1 MGAGYVTVDEG
12 RIDYDDVGHGA
23 RTIVWIHG
31 LPLNGDAWRAQIDYF
46 APRYRNVAIDLRGY
60 GRSSKLP
67 AGVASVTDLY
77 VSDLERLFARLNIAR
92 AIPSASLLAGTGR
105 FVFPRPTA
113 LAWNSSCSST
123 PRRNSVVEFDWP
135 WGFDETAIAAV
146 NDTLLRGGLAALS
159 DLILDPAIVF
169 QDADATQVTNLHTLY
184 RQMSLEAGVDTIA
197 AFFNNIAQD
206 DDRRLLPRV
215 TAPTLLITGSLD
227 REVPPAVG
235 IFMRQQI
242 PKAHL
247 MEIPG
252 GDHFVFAT
260 KAGLVNCMLE
270 QFFAND
276 AAAASSPS

>member
-1 MGAGYVTVDEG
+1 MGAGYVTVDDG
-12 RIDYDDVGHGA
+12 RIYYDDVGHGA

-46 APRYRNVAIDLRGY
+46 APRYRNVVVDLRGY

-67 AGVASVTDLY
+67 AGVASVTDVY
-77 VSDLERLFARLNIAR
+77 VSDLKQLFVRLDIAR
-92 AIPSASLLAGTGR
+92 AILVGFASGGHGALRFSATHGACVAQLALINASPKFCRG
-105 FVFPRPTA
+105 V
-113 LAWNSSCSST
+113 
-123 PRRNSVVEFDWP
+123 DWP

-146 NDTLLRGGLAALS
+146 NDTLLRGGGAALS
-159 DLILDPAIVF
+159 DLLLDPAIVF
-169 QDADATQVTNLHTLY
+169 QDADATQVAILHALY
-184 RQMSLEAGVDTIA
+184 RQMSLEAGADTVA
-197 AFFNNIAQD
+197 AFFNNIARD
-206 DDRRLLPRV
+206 DDRGLLPRV

-270 QFFAND
+270 EFFTNG

>member
-1 MGAGYVTVDEG
+1 MAAGYVTVDDG
-12 RIDYDDVGHGA
+12 RIYYDVVGHGA

-46 APRYRNVAIDLRGY
+46 APRYRNVVIDLRGY

-77 VSDLERLFARLNIAR
+77 VSDLKRLFSQLDIAR
-92 AIPSASLLAGTGR
+92 AILVGFASGGHGAIRFSATHSACVEQLVLINASPK
-105 FVFPRPTA
+105 F
-113 LAWNSSCSST
+113 
-123 PRRNSVVEFDWP
+123 RRGADWP
-135 WGFDETAIAAV
+135 WGFDEIAIATV
-146 NDTLLRGGLAALS
+146 NDTLRGGGIAGLS
-159 DLILDPAIVF
+159 DLLLDPTIVF
-169 QDADATQVTNLHTLY
+169 QDTDAKQVTNLHALY
-184 RQMSLEAGVDTIA
+184 WQMSLEAGADTIA

-206 DDRRLLPRV
+206 DDRWLLPRV

-235 IFMRQQI
+235 IFMRQQL
-242 PKAHL
+242 PNARL

-260 KAGLVNCMLE
+260 RAGLVNCMLE
-270 QFFAND
+270 QFFRGAT
-276 AAAASSPS
+276 SLS

>member
-1 MGAGYVTVDEG
+1 M
-12 RIDYDDVGHGA
+12 
-23 RTIVWIHG
+23 
-31 LPLNGDAWRAQIDYF
+31 
-46 APRYRNVAIDLRGY
+46 
-60 GRSSKLP
+60 
-67 AGVASVTDLY
+67 
-77 VSDLERLFARLNIAR
+77 SDLKRLFARLDIAR
-92 AIPSASLLAGTGR
+92 AILVGFASGGHGALRFSATDGACVEQLALINTSPKFCRG
-105 FVFPRPTA
+105 V
-113 LAWNSSCSST
+113 
-123 PRRNSVVEFDWP
+123 DWP

-146 NDTLLRGGLAALS
+146 NDTLLRGGVGALS
-159 DLILDPAIVF
+159 DLILDPAMVF

-184 RQMSLEAGVDTIA
+184 RQMSLEAGAETIA
-197 AFFNNIAQD
+197 AFFNNISRTTIAG
-206 DDRRLLPRV
+206 LPRV

-270 QFFAND
+270 QFFANG

>member
-1 MGAGYVTVDEG
+1 MGAGYVTVDDG
-12 RIDYDDVGHGA
+12 RIYCDDVGHGA

-46 APRYRNVAIDLRGY
+46 APRYRNVVIDLRGY

-77 VSDLERLFARLNIAR
+77 VSDLKRVFARLDIAR
-92 AIPSASLLAGTGR
+92 AILVGFASGGHGALRFSATHGA
-105 FVFPRPTA
+105 FVEQLVLINASPKFCRA
-113 LAWNSSCSST
+113 A
-123 PRRNSVVEFDWP
+123 DWP
-135 WGFDETAIAAV
+135 WGFDEIAIAAV
-146 NDTLLRGGLAALS
+146 NDTLLGGGVAGLS
-159 DLILDPAIVF
+159 DVLLNPAIVF
-169 QDADATQVTNLHTLY
+169 QDADATQVTNLHALY
-184 RQMSLEAGVDTIA
+184 RQMSLEAGADTIA

-206 DDRRLLPRV
+206 DDRGLLSRV

-235 IFMRQQI
+235 IFMRQQL
-242 PKAHL
+242 PNAHL

-260 KAGLVNCMLE
+260 KAELVNSMLE
-270 QFFAND
+270 QFFANG
-276 AAAASSPS
+276 AVAPSSS

>member
-1 MGAGYVTVDEG
+1 MGAGYVTVDDG
-12 RIDYDDVGHGA
+12 RIYCDDVGLGA

-46 APRYRNVAIDLRGY
+46 APRYRNVVIDLRGY

-77 VSDLERLFARLNIAR
+77 VSDLKRVFARLDIAR
-92 AIPSASLLAGTGR
+92 AILVGFASGGHGALRFSATHGA
-105 FVFPRPTA
+105 FVEQLVLINASPKFCRA
-113 LAWNSSCSST
+113 A
-123 PRRNSVVEFDWP
+123 DWP
-135 WGFDETAIAAV
+135 WGFDEIAIAAV
-146 NDTLLRGGLAALS
+146 NDTLLGGGVAGLS
-159 DLILDPAIVF
+159 DVLLNPAIVF
-169 QDADATQVTNLHTLY
+169 QDADATQVTNLHALY
-184 RQMSLEAGVDTIA
+184 RQMSLEAGADTIA

-206 DDRRLLPRV
+206 DDRGLLSRV

-235 IFMRQQI
+235 IFMRQQL
-242 PKAHL
+242 PNAHL

-260 KAGLVNCMLE
+260 KAELVNSMLE
-270 QFFAND
+270 QFFANG
-276 AAAASSPS
+276 AVAPSSS